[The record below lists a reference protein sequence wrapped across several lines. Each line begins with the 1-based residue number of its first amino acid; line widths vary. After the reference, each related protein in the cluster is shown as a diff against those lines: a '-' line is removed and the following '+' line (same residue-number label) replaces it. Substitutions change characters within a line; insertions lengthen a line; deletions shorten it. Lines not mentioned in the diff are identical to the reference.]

1 MRQHQQGRACRRHS
15 SPVTRRPLRHQA
27 STSPPPT
34 TKPIMRVKCP
44 NSLTMSWSNLGD
56 GGCEKLADSLRFNN
70 YLVDLDIY
78 SNNITSAGLIRMGL
92 ALECVLR
99 CAFACPLHFLCIFIF
114 FALAFSL
121 HLHFYFAHP
130 PIPPLPLRYNTTLR
144 SLNLEWN
151 PVGEAGATILLNS
164 MRLGNTSLTELNV
177 GSCGISLATQRLQR
191 NPCLFPDCPLL
202 IRVFRPECCCRKSR
216 TIAPTWLPRAK
227 RRGSQARLNPSHLY
241 RL

>member
-1 MRQHQQGRACRRHS
+1 MH
-15 SPVTRRPLRHQA
+15 SPVH
-27 STSPPPT
+27 
-34 TKPIMRVKCP
+34 
-44 NSLTMSWSNLGD
+44 
-56 GGCEKLADSLRFNN
+56 
-70 YLVDLDIY
+70 
-78 SNNITSAGLIRMGL
+78 
-92 ALECVLR
+92 
-99 CAFACPLHFLCIFIF
+99 LHFLCICIF

-202 IRVFRPECCCRKSR
+202 IRVFRPECCCRKSQ

-241 RL
+241 RLSNHLGRCTAIRPSKPISIQHFLLPNSVTCHTLAAARSPHPQNRNHRPRRRSRPAHARRPPQLGRPFPARLPGRPLAR